1 MVRFTNA
8 ASPYSYPYSI
18 GNLSLKHLV
27 ESDTWDFTFELTA
40 RNPWGEALGSTTC
53 HTTWMNGGVD
63 VPPQAPVACDDTLY
77 HFFLSTDAPDV
88 ENYDLA
94 IEGPMGTGAIT
105 LASGNKYRCGAYTDP
120 IDNVDEECKTV
131 NGGEFYVKV

>member
-53 HTTWMNGGVD
+53 HTTWCV
-63 VPPQAPVACDDTLY
+63 VPTTQVLKHIHAK
-77 HFFLSTDAPDV
+77 
-88 ENYDLA
+88 N
-94 IEGPMGTGAIT
+94 
-105 LASGNKYRCGAYTDP
+105 NKS
-120 IDNVDEECKTV
+120 
-131 NGGEFYVKV
+131 